1 MDGCSTVVLFIN
13 GLYGRDWVGSLLG
26 EVKRLK
32 FESGLF
38 VNIFRLKLKYWEY
51 F

>member
-1 MDGCSTVVLFIN
+1 MDGCSTVVLFIS
-13 GLYGRDWVGSLLG
+13 GLYGRDWVGSVG

-38 VNIFRLKLKYWEY
+38 VNIFRLNLQYWEY